1 MEKASLN
8 APIVFHVGPV
18 PVGLEVV
25 TTWVI
30 MAVLVLV
37 AWRGAR
43 KLSVDE
49 PGPVQV
55 VLETVVD
62 FLEGIIRDV
71 MGTEPGPFLP
81 LIGTLFLYIATCNLS
96 PLLPGVKPPTASF
109 ETTAALG
116 LIVFV
121 SVHFLGVRRR
131 GVLHY
136 LKTFLEPFPVFLPLN
151 LLAEFTR
158 TFSLMVRLA
167 GNIMSHELTIGIVI
181 SLVGLLVPI
190 PFMALSILI
199 GLVQAYIF
207 TILATVFIGGAIGTI
222 EKG

>member
-1 MEKASLN
+1 MEKVSLN

-30 MAVLVLV
+30 MVVLVVLCYF
-37 AWRGAR
+37 GTR

-49 PGPVQV
+49 PGPWQV
-55 VLETVVD
+55 VLEAIVGFCED
-62 FLEGIIRDV
+62 IIRDV

-81 LIGTLFLYIATCNLS
+81 LIGTLFIYIATCNLS

-109 ETTAALG
+109 ETTGALG
-116 LIVFV
+116 LIVFF
-121 SVHFLGVRRR
+121 SVHALGVQRR
-131 GVLHY
+131 GLLHY
-136 LKTFLEPFPVFLPLN
+136 LKTFFEPYPVFVPLN
-151 LLAEFTR
+151 VLAEFTR

>member
-8 APIVFHVGPV
+8 APIVFHLGPV

-25 TTWVI
+25 TTWAI
-30 MAVLVLV
+30 MAVLVTV
-37 AWRGAR
+37 AYYGTRR
-43 KLSVDE
+43 LSVDE
-49 PGPVQV
+49 PGPAQV
-55 VLETVVD
+55 VLESVVG
-62 FLEGIIRDV
+62 FIESTIRDV
-71 MGTEPGPFLP
+71 MGTEPGPFVP
-81 LIGTLFLYIATCNLS
+81 LIGTLFIFIAACNLS

-109 ETTAALG
+109 ETTSALG
-116 LIVFV
+116 LIVFF
-121 SVHFLGVRRR
+121 SVHTLGIRRR
-131 GVLHY
+131 GLVHY
-136 LKTFLEPFPVFLPLN
+136 VKTFLEPYAVFLPLN
-151 LLAEFTR
+151 VLAEFTR

>member
-8 APIVFHVGPV
+8 APIVFTLGPV

-25 TTWVI
+25 TTWAI
-30 MAVLVLV
+30 MVVLVVV
-37 AWRGAR
+37 AWRGTR
-43 KLSVDE
+43 KLSIDE
-49 PGPVQV
+49 PGPFQV
-55 VLETVVD
+55 VLEMVVG
-62 FLEGIIRDV
+62 FVEAIIRDV
-71 MGTEPGPFLP
+71 MGTEPRPFLP
-81 LIGTLFLYIATCNLS
+81 LIATLFIFIAACNLS

-121 SVHFLGVRRR
+121 AVHFLGVRRR
-131 GVLHY
+131 GGVHY
-136 LKTFLEPFPVFLPLN
+136 LKTFIEPHWLFLPLN

-181 SLVGLLVPI
+181 SLAGLLVPI

>member
-18 PVGLEVV
+18 PIGLEVV

-30 MAVLVLV
+30 MAVLVYV
-37 AWRGAR
+37 AWRGTR
-43 KLSVDE
+43 KLSVEE
-49 PGPVQV
+49 PGPFQV
-55 VLETVVD
+55 VLETVVG
-62 FLEGIIRDV
+62 FIEGIIRDV

-81 LIGTLFLYIATCNLS
+81 LIGTLFIYIAACNLS

-109 ETTAALG
+109 ETTSALG
-116 LIVFV
+116 IIVFI

-131 GVLHY
+131 GLFHY
-136 LKTFLEPFPVFLPLN
+136 LKTFFEPYPVFLPLN
-151 LLAEFTR
+151 VLAEFTR

>member
-1 MEKASLN
+1 MEKVSLN
-8 APIVFHVGPV
+8 APIVFHLGPV

-30 MAVLVLV
+30 MVVLVTLCYFGT
-37 AWRGAR
+37 RR
-43 KLSVDE
+43 LSVDE
-49 PGPVQV
+49 PGPWQV
-55 VLETVVD
+55 VLEAVVG
-62 FLEGIIRDV
+62 FCENIIRDV

-81 LIGTLFLYIATCNLS
+81 LIGTLFIFIAACNLS

-109 ETTAALG
+109 ETTSALG
-116 LIVFV
+116 LIVFF
-121 SVHFLGVRRR
+121 SVHALGVRRR
-131 GVLHY
+131 GLIHY
-136 LKTFLEPFPVFLPLN
+136 LKTFLEPYPVFVPLN
-151 LLAEFTR
+151 VLAEFTR

-190 PFMALSILI
+190 PFMALIILI